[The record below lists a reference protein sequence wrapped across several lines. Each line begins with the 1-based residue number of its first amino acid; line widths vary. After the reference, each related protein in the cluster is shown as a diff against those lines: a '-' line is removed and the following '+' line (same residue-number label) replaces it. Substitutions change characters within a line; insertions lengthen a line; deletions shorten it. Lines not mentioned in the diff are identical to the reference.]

1 MQEVKDL
8 ILNETQIRQKVK
20 RMAFEIFE
28 NNITEKELVIA
39 GIPTEGYK
47 LAEMIVKE
55 LSKITPFKLT
65 LTRILLDKKG
75 KLNSKVEI
83 DMDVNAA
90 ARKTVIIV
98 DDVLH
103 TGKTFILGMKPFL
116 EIDAKKI
123 QVAVLVNR
131 SHTIFPVYANYTGY
145 ELSTTLNEHIHV
157 NLDKKGFGVYLY

>member
-1 MQEVKDL
+1 MNEVKDL
-8 ILNETQIRQKVK
+8 ILDKKQVYQKIK

-28 NNITEKELVIA
+28 NNIEAKELIIA
-39 GIPTEGYK
+39 GIPPGGYK
-47 LAEMIVKE
+47 LAKMLIDQ

-65 LTRILLDKKG
+65 LVKILLDKKG
-75 KLNSKVEI
+75 KLNSKVELDI
-83 DMDVNAA
+83 DPSKASG
-90 ARKTVIIV
+90 RTVIIV

-116 EIDAKKI
+116 DVNVKKI

-131 SHTIFPVYANYTGY
+131 SYAEFPVNATYTGY
-145 ELSTTLNEHIHV
+145 ELSTTLNDHINV